1 MRGSA
6 TSFFHIV
13 LLFPQF
19 QYDLRC
25 TRSRVVVVLHTAI
38 EIVGGDV
45 YQKPALC
52 LATTSGTVTD
62 IWKAH
67 LRPENVFDLQT
78 MSANVDAGFQA
89 SPTNSATL
97 ADAKSL
103 QFDGHSFRKL
113 VRHIHAYDTIV

>member
-1 MRGSA
+1 
-6 TSFFHIV
+6 
-13 LLFPQF
+13 
-19 QYDLRC
+19 
-25 TRSRVVVVLHTAI
+25 VVVVLHTAI

-45 YQKPALC
+45 YQNPALC

-62 IWKAH
+62 IWKAQ
-67 LRPENVFDLQT
+67 LRSEDIFDLQT
-78 MSANVDAGFQA
+78 PSANVDAGCQT

-113 VRHIHAYDTIV
+113 LRHIHAYDTTV

>member
-1 MRGSA
+1 MRRIG
-6 TSFFHIV
+6 TSFFHLV

-19 QYDLRC
+19 QYDSRC

-45 YQKPALC
+45 YQNPALC

-62 IWKAH
+62 IWKAQ
-67 LRPENVFDLQT
+67 LRSEDIFDLQT
-78 MSANVDAGFQA
+78 PSANVDAGCQT

-113 VRHIHAYDTIV
+113 LRHIHAYDTTV